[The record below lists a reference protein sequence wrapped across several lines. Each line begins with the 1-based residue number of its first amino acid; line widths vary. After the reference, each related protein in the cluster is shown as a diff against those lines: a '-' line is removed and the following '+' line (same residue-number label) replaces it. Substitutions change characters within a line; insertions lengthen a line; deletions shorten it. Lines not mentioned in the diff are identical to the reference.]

1 MNKTLQ
7 ALFLLSSLILV
18 KLGAQPVLISGDS
31 PAVVVYDNVTKTPT
45 WVIGTITLTKNQ
57 SNVTD
62 ITVDLS
68 PKADSPYP
76 RNSNWVFIGTSS
88 DSPKY
93 IDNFEVFFNQ
103 STSGNIIK
111 MWGSDSSVTSS
122 NVYSYTFPSGSA
134 IGTTTSFQYYTV
146 FWHDSSLTEGT
157 YQIPITFRVRNE
169 SFKKFRLPKTDP
181 VDTQLIYIKYVVNPS
196 ATIDFLSGSSGD
208 TKISSISFNDVV
220 TSTTSTFRASITSN
234 FRYSL
239 SVSSATE
246 HGGEL
251 KHVNPEVI
259 ETIPYTFSIGGS
271 TVTVSST
278 PYFVAS
284 MERPTGTG
292 TREYLASITIGDIQN
307 YTAGKYSDFIS
318 FAVTAN

>member
-7 ALFLLSSLILV
+7 AFFLLSSLILV

-31 PAVVVYDNVTKTPT
+31 PAVVVYDNAQTQT
-45 WVIGTITLTKNQ
+45 WVTGTIVVTKNQ

-68 PKADSPYP
+68 PKASSPSL
-76 RNSNWVFIGTSS
+76 RNSNWVYIGTTT
-88 DSPKY
+88 DITKY
-93 IDNFEVFFNQ
+93 IDSFEVFFNQ

-111 MWGSDSSVTSS
+111 MWGSDSGVGDS

-134 IGTTTSFQYYTV
+134 VGTTTSFQYYAV
-146 FWHDSSLTEGT
+146 FWHNSSLTSGT
-157 YQIPITFRVRNE
+157 YQLPITFRVRNE
-169 SFKKFRLPKTDP
+169 NFRKNRNPRTDP

-196 ATIDFLSGSSGD
+196 AAIDFLSGSSGD

-220 TSTTSTFRASITSN
+220 TSATSTFRVSIASN

-239 SVSSATE
+239 SVSSATG

-251 KHVNPEVI
+251 KHVNAEVI

-292 TREYLASITIGDIQN
+292 TREYLASVTVGDIQN
-307 YTAGKYSDFIS
+307 YTAGKYSDSIS
-318 FAVTAN
+318 FSVTAN